1 MTLLD
6 YYIRYLTQL
15 SEGGMAAPD
24 ELTLHGQSPEERVME
39 LQKQVAAMGIPEF
52 VRLCAK
58 TAGEDIPQNLYDE
71 FDQDALLETFRA
83 LQQTSE
89 PDAGQTPAPEPVEA
103 EQSPAPRQNAYEAFL
118 DCMSLEDS
126 LLDYLIEVLKA
137 DDGLAFFRLSQ
148 VAVRK
153 ELKLADF
160 LYWFATK
167 ELYADEA
174 ERACVT
180 IMDAGFDRLA
190 QEGEKE
196 LLAAL
201 LSGDK
206 TTFQLYRCQAP
217 ELQQL
222 PAATY
227 EWYETY
233 YLDRYYPIRYMMK
246 FRGVPF
252 PAFSLEAQL

>member
-1 MTLLD
+1 MTLFD

-15 SEGGMAAPD
+15 SEGSMAAP
-24 ELTLHGQSPEERVME
+24 EGLVLHGGSPEERVME
-39 LQKQVAAMGIPEF
+39 LQKQVAELGIPEF
-52 VRLCAK
+52 VRLCARA
-58 TAGEDIPQNLYDE
+58 AGEDIPRKLYDE
-71 FDQDALLETFRA
+71 FDQDALLQSLRQM
-83 LQQTSE
+83 QQT
-89 PDAGQTPAPEPVEA
+89 AAPEPDPA
-103 EQSPAPRQNAYEAFL
+103 QTEQHPEPKQNAYEAFL

-137 DDGLAFFRLSQ
+137 DDGLAFYRLSQ

-167 ELYADEA
+167 ELYADEE

-180 IMDAGFDRLA
+180 IMDACFDRLV

-206 TTFQLYRCQAP
+206 TTFLLFRCQAP

-227 EWYETY
+227 EWYETW

-246 FRGVPF
+246 FRGVKF
-252 PAFSLEAQL
+252 PAFSLEAQA